1 MKHKT
6 DWKKWI
12 SLALFAVLAAA
23 LVWYVKTHWVEIS
36 GLLQLD
42 RATVLWLLALGVLSA
57 VLNGVYHLVILS
69 TFGIR
74 LTLTDW
80 MGVTCVSNAIAFVM
94 PLRGELALAASYY
107 KRVNGLAYTK
117 SAAMVAGNMVFGV
130 SFSLLEIVVAMLC
143 VGLIDG
149 KWPLL
154 VWGVAVLGMIGIAV
168 FVFVSLTSES
178 RLRRR
183 LEKWKIVQDI
193 ITGFNDLLR
202 SRRLLWQL
210 LVCMT
215 LSNIVRLLIVMVCFQ
230 ASGHPISLY
239 EALLYASLAW
249 LASVIAVVPGNI
261 GLKESLMGVATMQL
275 GVDFTVGV
283 TASLLERVTMMVTYI
298 GLGLIFALPVWFRYA
313 QKKHESRGPHH
324 EP

>member
-1 MKHKT
+1 MKKKP

-12 SLALFAVLAAA
+12 SAALFIVLLGLLA
-23 LVWYVKTHWVEIS
+23 WYVTGHWAEIS
-36 GLLQLD
+36 GLLTLN
-42 RATVLWLLALGVLSA
+42 RTIVLYLLGLGILSA
-57 VLNGVYHLVILS
+57 VLNSVYHLVILS

-74 LTLTDW
+74 LTLVDW
-80 MGVTCVSNAIAFVM
+80 MGVTCLSNAAAFVV
-94 PLRGELALAASYY
+94 PLRGELALAANYY

-130 SFSLLEIVVAMLC
+130 SFSLLQIIVAMLC

-154 VWGVAVLGMIGIAV
+154 VWGVAALGIAAIAV
-168 FVFVSLTSES
+168 FVFISLASES
-178 RLRRR
+178 RLRKK
-183 LEKWKIVQDI
+183 LEKWKIVRDI

-210 LVCMT
+210 LLCMT
-215 LSNIVRLLIVMVCFQ
+215 GSNIVRLLIVMVCFQ
-230 ASGHPISLY
+230 ASGSPVSLY
-239 EALLYASLAW
+239 EALLYGSLAW

-261 GLKESLMGVATMQL
+261 GLKESVMGVATMQL

-283 TASLLERVTMMVTYI
+283 TASLLERVTMMVVYI
-298 GLGLIFALPVWFRYA
+298 AMGILFAVPVWLRYA
-313 QKKHESRGPHH
+313 QKKQ
-324 EP
+324 

>member
-1 MKHKT
+1 MKRT
-6 DWKKWI
+6 VDWKKWI
-12 SLALFAVLAAA
+12 SLALFAVMAAL
-23 LVWYVKTHWVEIS
+23 LVWYVKTHWTEIS
-36 GLLQLD
+36 GLLTLNQT
-42 RATVLWLLALGVLSA
+42 TVGLLLGLGILGAIINS
-57 VLNGVYHLVILS
+57 VYHLVILR

-74 LTLTDW
+74 MKLTDW

-94 PLRGELALAASYY
+94 PLRGELALAAGYY

-130 SFSLLEIVVAMLC
+130 SFSLLQIIAAMLC

-154 VWGVAVLGMIGIAV
+154 IWGIAALGMLGIAA
-168 FVFVSLTSES
+168 FVIISLGSEN
-178 RLRRR
+178 RLRRKI
-183 LEKWKIVQDI
+183 EKWKIIRDI

-210 LVCMT
+210 LGCMT
-215 LSNIVRLLIVMVCFQ
+215 GSNIVRLLIIMVCFQ
-230 ASGHPISLY
+230 ASGSPISFY
-239 EALLYASLAW
+239 EALLYGSLAW

-261 GLKESLMGVATMQL
+261 GLKESVMGIATMQL

-283 TASLLERVTMMVTYI
+283 TASLLERVTTMVVYI
-298 GLGLIFALPVWFRYA
+298 GLGLVFALPVWLRYA
-313 QKKHESRGPHH
+313 HAEKKQAG
-324 EP
+324 

>member
-1 MKHKT
+1 MKQKT
-6 DWKKWI
+6 DLKKWI
-12 SLALFAVLAAA
+12 SLALFVLLAGA
-23 LVWYVKTHWVEIS
+23 LVWYVKTHWAEIG
-36 GLLQLD
+36 GLLQLN
-42 RATVLWLLALGVLSA
+42 RESVLLLLGLGVLSA
-57 VLNGVYHLVILS
+57 LLNGVYHWVILS

-74 LTLTDW
+74 LTFVDW

-94 PLRGELALAASYY
+94 PLRGELALAAGYY

-130 SFSLLEIVVAMLC
+130 SFSLLEILIAMLC

-149 KWPLL
+149 KWPPL
-154 VWGVAVLGMIGIAV
+154 VWGVLAVGMVIIAV
-168 FVFVSLTSES
+168 FVFISLASES
-178 RLRRR
+178 RLRRK

-193 ITGFNDLLR
+193 IAGFNDLLR
-202 SRRLLWQL
+202 NRRLLWQL
-210 LVCMT
+210 LLCMT

-230 ASGHPISLY
+230 ASGHPVSLY
-239 EALLYASLAW
+239 EALLYASIVW

-283 TASLLERVTMMVTYI
+283 TASLLERVTMMITYI
-298 GLGLIFALPVWFRYA
+298 GLGLLFALPVWLRYA
-313 QKKHESRGPHH
+313 QKKQ
-324 EP
+324 